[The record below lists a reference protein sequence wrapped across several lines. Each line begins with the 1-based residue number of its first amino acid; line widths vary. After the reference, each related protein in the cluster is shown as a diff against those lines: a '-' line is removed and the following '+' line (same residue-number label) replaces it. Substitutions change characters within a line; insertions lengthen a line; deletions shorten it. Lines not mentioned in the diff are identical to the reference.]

1 MRARRTFL
9 ALATVA
15 GLATLGSSQAA
26 ALLKEVQFFA
36 VLSGGNE
43 VGANGQAAAGDP
55 DGHGTASVLF
65 VGDNRICIS
74 ALVNRLDKP
83 TAAHIHEGP
92 AGRNGPIVVPFTPP
106 ATGNP
111 GTTTACVTVGA
122 AVLGRLHATP
132 TGFYINVHTAKFP
145 DGAVR
150 GQLF

>member
-15 GLATLGSSQAA
+15 GLVTLGSSQAA
-26 ALLKEVQFFA
+26 ALKVRAQFFA

-43 VGANGQAAAGDP
+43 VGPTGQAAAGDP
-55 DGHGTASVLF
+55 DGYGTASVLV
-65 VGDNRICIS
+65 VGNDRICVS

-111 GTTTACVTVGA
+111 GTTTACVSVSTD
-122 AVLGRLHATP
+122 VLARLHDTP
-132 TGFYINVHTAKFP
+132 TDFYINVHTVKFP

>member
-15 GLATLGSSQAA
+15 GLVTLGSSQAA
-26 ALLKEVQFFA
+26 ALLKAQFFA

-43 VGANGQAAAGDP
+43 VSAAGQAAAGDP
-55 DGHGTASVLF
+55 DGYGTASVLV
-65 VGDNRICIS
+65 VGNDRICVS

-111 GTTTACVTVGA
+111 GTTTACVTVSA